1 MTNLTALCA
10 CGSEDLIEAL
20 KASINSA
27 GFEEV
32 PLWRTPREND
42 CFKPLMADLY
52 RKGDRYLY
60 VEVAEVKGRGLLRV
74 FMAMGEEETLKPYVE
89 VFSVE

>member
-1 MTNLTALCA
+1 
-10 CGSEDLIEAL
+10 
-20 KASINSA
+20 
-27 GFEEV
+27 
-32 PLWRTPREND
+32 
-42 CFKPLMADLY
+42 MADLY